1 MNSAHFLIDI
11 GANLTHPEL
20 NKKIDV
26 IVDNIKSA
34 NIEKVIITSSNTQ
47 DTKEALEIIS
57 KYPDLF
63 YTTVGFHPHNAK
75 EVYSGSATRRID
87 FGFARQ
93 LQVFKP
99 HDEKTS

>member
-1 MNSAHFLIDI
+1 MNSAHHLIDI

-20 NKKIDV
+20 KKKINV

-34 NIEKVIITSSNTQ
+34 NIKKVIITSSNIQ
-47 DTKEALEIIS
+47 DTKEALEIIN

-75 EVYSGSATRRID
+75 DYKPDNAVEIKYSLINN
-87 FGFARQ
+87 
-93 LQVFKP
+93 LNKN
-99 HDEKTS
+99 

>member
-34 NIEKVIITSSNTQ
+34 NIEKVIITSSNIQ
-47 DTKEALEIIS
+47 DTKEALKIIN
-57 KYPDLF
+57 KYPDL
-63 YTTVGFHPHNAK
+63 TDLPCPSVV
-75 EVYSGSATRRID
+75 EVSI
-87 FGFARQ
+87 
-93 LQVFKP
+93 
-99 HDEKTS
+99 

>member
-75 EVYSGSATRRID
+75 DYSSKDVVEIEV
-87 FGFARQ
+87 Q
-93 LQVFKP
+93 LV
-99 HDEKTS
+99 EKTSSVFSAKKSNM